1 MLLGFRQAAALFA
14 MVVTIVLFTVTMLVY
29 GLGIAVGACTWSTQ
43 LVTIVALNDIMVGA
57 IIWKTLS

>member
-1 MLLGFRQAAALFA
+1 MLLGFRPALFA
-14 MVVTIVLFTVTMLVY
+14 LAVTITLFTVTMLVY
-29 GLGIAVGACTWSTQ
+29 GLGLTIGACTWSTQ